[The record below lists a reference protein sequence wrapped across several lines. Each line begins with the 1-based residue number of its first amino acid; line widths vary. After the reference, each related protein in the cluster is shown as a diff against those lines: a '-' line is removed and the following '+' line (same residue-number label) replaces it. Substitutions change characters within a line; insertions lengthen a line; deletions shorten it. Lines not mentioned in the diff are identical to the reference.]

1 MAKILIVEDN
11 PENWDMLARRLKRRG
26 YDVVIAVDGVQAV
39 AMSVSEAPDLI
50 LMDMNL
56 PELDGWEAT
65 RQIRARPATRAVPII
80 ALTAHGM
87 PADRVRSMEVGCDD
101 HHTKPVEL
109 TTLLA
114 QIETRLKIGRGAGAA
129 SQG

>member
-1 MAKILIVEDN
+1 MPKILIVEDN

-26 YDVVIAVDGVQAV
+26 YEVAIAIDGLKAV
-39 AMSVSEAPDLI
+39 EMSTTESPDLI

-56 PELDGWEAT
+56 PGLDGWEAT
-65 RQIRARPATRAVPII
+65 RQIRAQRATATVPII

-87 PADRVRSMEVGCDD
+87 QSDRARSLEVGCDD

-114 QIETRLKIGRGAGAA
+114 QIEARLEGRPGVAPVGD
-129 SQG
+129 